1 MPTHF
6 LSTADYRGLHCSKR
20 SFTHLHTGLT
30 RPASMW
36 KEQKLDSTLRKRNF
50 RLTRV
55 HLSTRSALE
64 LGLKIKT
71 RFLSPTKPLTPC
83 SHWSLVT
90 FSTPHLLVGIRKG
103 PLEPHCNTQGFNPVC
118 FPILVRIGILFND
131 FSPCTQC
138 GSWIAFGAGPSG
150 CQLFAPP
157 TILHAMGYSVVKWE
171 NMNSLI
177 ICRLFSG
184 GSRGGARGA
193 HSHFLRPPFPHLKI
207 WIRHCC

>member
-6 LSTADYRGLHCSKR
+6 LIITADYRGLHCSKR

-36 KEQKLDSTLRKRNF
+36 KEEKLDSTLRKRNL

-55 HLSTRSALE
+55 HLLTRSALE
-64 LGLKIKT
+64 LRLKIKT
-71 RFLSPTKPLTPC
+71 RFSVTNKTADSMFSVIAGNVLHPT
-83 SHWSLVT
+83 S
-90 FSTPHLLVGIRKG
+90 VGRNTLRKLFG
-103 PLEPHCNTQGFNPVC
+103 NKGSLEPYCNTEGFNPVC
-118 FPILVRIGILFND
+118 FPILVRIVILFND

-157 TILHAMGYSVVKWE
+157 TI
-171 NMNSLI
+171 
-177 ICRLFSG
+177 
-184 GSRGGARGA
+184 
-193 HSHFLRPPFPHLKI
+193 
-207 WIRHCC
+207 